1 MEYTKLNQWLW
12 RWHVIAGLVSLPF
25 VLLLAIT
32 GGIYLF
38 KDKVE
43 KPVVKN
49 IQEVKV
55 SGEAISF
62 EQQWQIAKS
71 NMAKGPNSVVIPFGV
86 TQATEFV
93 SGKFSHK
100 KSTYINPYTGE
111 VKGKFKPQD
120 TWMYT
125 VRKLHGELLGGK
137 VGTKIIELIASWMV
151 VLILTGIYIFW
162 PARGRGWKGF
172 FSIRTKLGNRILFR
186 DIHAIGGFWISLL
199 LLLTLAGGLPWTDVF
214 GGNFKKLQH
223 ITNTG
228 FPLTWFGVGVKS
240 VPKGE
245 MISLDG
251 IMDIAKEVHLSGRVI
266 IDFPKHKAGVYS
278 ISNMV
283 LPLGEMKKIHFDAY
297 TGKQLMELG
306 WKDIGVLMRAR
317 LWVMAFHQGQMGK
330 WNFAI
335 MLFVAIML
343 TLISI
348 AGFFSFKGRSWG
360 IPSTPDNFKVGLGVL
375 ILVVLLALIL
385 PLFGISLLCI
395 ALGTYLFKLVNK

>member
-1 MEYTKLNQWLW
+1 
-12 RWHVIAGLVSLPF
+12 
-25 VLLLAIT
+25 
-32 GGIYLF
+32 
-38 KDKVE
+38 
-43 KPVVKN
+43 
-49 IQEVKV
+49 
-55 SGEAISF
+55 
-62 EQQWQIAKS
+62 
-71 NMAKGPNSVVIPFGV
+71 
-86 TQATEFV
+86 
-93 SGKFSHK
+93 
-100 KSTYINPYTGE
+100 
-111 VKGKFKPQD
+111 
-120 TWMYT
+120 
-125 VRKLHGELLGGK
+125 
-137 VGTKIIELIASWMV
+137 
-151 VLILTGIYIFW
+151 
-162 PARGRGWKGF
+162 
-172 FSIRTKLGNRILFR
+172 
-186 DIHAIGGFWISLL
+186 

-245 MISLDG
+245 MISLDK
-251 IMDIAKEVHLSGRVI
+251 IVQIAKKTNLPGKVT
-266 IDFPKHKAGVYS
+266 IDFPKHKVGVYS

-283 LPLGEMKKIHFDAY
+283 FPLGEMKKIHFDAY

-306 WKDIGVLMRAR
+306 WKDIGVLMRVR

-335 MLFVAIML
+335 MLFVAMML

-348 AGFFSFKGRSWG
+348 AGFFSFRGRSWG
-360 IPSTPDNFKVGLGVL
+360 IPSTPGNFKVGLGVL